1 MSNQNAHGSPAGGT
15 RFAGKVVLVTGA
27 ASGIGAAAARRF
39 AAEGASL
46 MLADVNAAG
55 VAEVVREIDA
65 SGARAASRE
74 TDVSDFAQV
83 EALTT
88 EAVERFGGLDVV
100 FNNAGI
106 GAFGKTPDI
115 DIEAW
120 HRTFDVDVHSVFYG
134 CRAAIPHLRA
144 RGGGAIVNT
153 ASISGL
159 GGDYGLSAYN
169 AAKGAVVNYTR
180 AAAIEHARENIRIN
194 AVCPGPIETALATP
208 LIRHE
213 RVAPEYAKAIPM
225 GRPGRADEV
234 AAAAAF
240 LASDDAS
247 YVTGAMIVVD
257 GGLTAA
263 TGQPNFHALL
273 VGDADSS
280 GS

>member
-1 MSNQNAHGSPAGGT
+1 MSL
-15 RFAGKVVLVTGA
+15 RFEDRVVLVTGA

-39 AAEGASL
+39 AAEGARL
-46 MLADVNAAG
+46 VLGDVNASG
-55 VAEVVREIDA
+55 VADLA
-65 SGARAASRE
+65 KQLDPSGRRAAARE
-74 TDVSDFAQV
+74 ADVSDRAAV
-83 EALTT
+83 EALTD
-88 EAVERFGGLDVV
+88 EAVERFGRLDVV

-115 DIEAW
+115 DPEAW
-120 HRTFDVDVHSVFYG
+120 HRVFAVDVHSVFYG

-144 RGGGAIVNT
+144 VGGGTIVNT

-159 GGDYGLSAYN
+159 AGDYGLSAYN

-194 AVCPGPIETALATP
+194 AVCPGPVQTP
-208 LIRHE
+208 LAQSLIDHP
-213 RVAPEYAKAIPM
+213 RVAPEYRKLVPM
-225 GRPGRADEV
+225 GRAGRAEEV
-234 AAAAAF
+234 AAAVAF

-247 YVTGAMIVVD
+247 YITGAMLVVD

-263 TGQPNFHALL
+263 TGQPDFHGLL
-273 VGDADSS
+273 VGGG

>member
-1 MSNQNAHGSPAGGT
+1 MSAAA
-15 RFAGKVVLVTGA
+15 RFEGKSVLITGA
-27 ASGIGAAAARRF
+27 ASGIGAAAAKRF

-55 VAEVVREIDA
+55 VATVAEEIVA
-65 SGARAASRE
+65 SGRRAASRV
-74 TDVSDFAQV
+74 TDVSVLAQV
-83 EALTT
+83 EALTA
-88 EAVERFGGLDVV
+88 EAAERHGGLDVV

-115 DIEAW
+115 DPESW
-120 HRTFDVDVHSVFYG
+120 LRTFDVDVHSVFYG
-134 CRAAIPHLRA
+134 CRAAIPYMRK
-144 RGGGAIVNT
+144 RGGGSIVNT

-159 GGDYGLSAYN
+159 AGDYGLSAYN

-180 AAAIEHARENIRIN
+180 AAAIEHAREGIRIN
-194 AVCPGPIETALATP
+194 AVCPGPIETTLATP

-213 RVAPEYAKAIPM
+213 RVAPEYERAIPM
-225 GRPGRADEV
+225 GRPGRAEEV

-247 YVTGAMIVVD
+247 YITGAMLVVD
-257 GGLTAA
+257 GGITAA

-273 VGDADSS
+273 VGGP
-280 GS
+280 GSRGS